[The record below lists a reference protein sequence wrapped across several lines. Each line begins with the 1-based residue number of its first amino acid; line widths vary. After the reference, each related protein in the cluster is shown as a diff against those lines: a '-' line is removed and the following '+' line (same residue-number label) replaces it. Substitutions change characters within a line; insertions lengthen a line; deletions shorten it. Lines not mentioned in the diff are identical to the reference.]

1 MKLHKG
7 DPCEYCGLPHDDVPI
22 GDCKGTD
29 APDFDPLQL
38 PFLVV
43 SVHEEAMKENDD
55 LREFLL
61 VLRRALLMV
70 VNWIEQRYRLGPE
83 PTYCDG
89 CQKKI
94 NRNS

>member
-38 PFLVV
+38 PFLV
-43 SVHEEAMKENDD
+43 EFKD
-55 LREFLL
+55 LYLGWNEFPPRLI
-61 VLRRALLMV
+61 VGVERRAM
-70 VNWIEQRYRLGPE
+70 
-83 PTYCDG
+83 T
-89 CQKKI
+89 
-94 NRNS
+94 

>member
-1 MKLHKG
+1 MN
-7 DPCEYCGLPHDDVPI
+7 
-22 GDCKGTD
+22 
-29 APDFDPLQL
+29 
-38 PFLVV
+38 
-43 SVHEEAMKENDD
+43 NDD

-61 VLRRALLMV
+61 VLRRALLML

-94 NRNS
+94 NRKGGNQ